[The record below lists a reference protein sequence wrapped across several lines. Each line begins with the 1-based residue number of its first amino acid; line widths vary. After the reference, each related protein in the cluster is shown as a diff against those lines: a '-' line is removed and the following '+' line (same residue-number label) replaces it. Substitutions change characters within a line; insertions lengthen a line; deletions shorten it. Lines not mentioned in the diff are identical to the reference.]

1 MILPPATNAEGP
13 MMDSTA
19 MNDGQYTVS
28 KNDCQIALS
37 GGRHAIRLETD
48 FTALP
53 RLGYTAPQVTR

>member
-1 MILPPATNAEGP
+1 
-13 MMDSTA
+13 MDSTA

-28 KNDCQIALS
+28 ENDCQIALS
-37 GGRHAIRLETD
+37 GGRHAIRLATD

>member
-1 MILPPATNAEGP
+1 
-13 MMDSTA
+13 MDSIA

-28 KNDCQIALS
+28 ENDCQIALS
-37 GGRHAIRLETD
+37 GGRHEIRLATE

>member
-19 MNDGQYTVS
+19 MNDGQYTFAEYG
-28 KNDCQIALS
+28 CQIVLS
-37 GGRHAIRLETD
+37 VGRHRIRLATD

-53 RLGYTAPQVTR
+53 RLGYTAPQVKR